1 MSEGGKPN
9 HSHQGMSSYG
19 FSRALPE
26 GLEGLTALA
35 LDLRWTWSHFC
46 DRLWQQLDPEAWE
59 RTGNPYLILQSISL
73 SRLEEAAR
81 DQRLKEDLHNWL
93 VQRQRYLDD
102 PGWYGLDEAHAQIR
116 GIAYFS
122 MEFGLGEALPIYS
135 GGLGILAGDHLK
147 AASDLGVN
155 LVGVGLLYQQGYFRQ
170 SLGGDAWQVEAYP
183 YNDPVSLPLVPVQ
196 QDDGGWLRI
205 RLELPGRSLLLR
217 AWQAQVGKVTLYLL
231 DSNDPLNSPRD
242 RGITANLYPAAQE
255 QRLMQE
261 IVLGVGGWR
270 LLEALG
276 RTIDVCHLNEG
287 HAAFAIVARVR
298 SFMVRTG
305 KSFPDAL
312 CATRAGNVFTTH
324 TPVEAAFDRFDPSL
338 IRPYARHLSEMVRVP
353 EEELLALGRKN
364 PNNQHEPFNMAYLA
378 LRGCGFVNGVSRL
391 HSRVSRRIFQDLF
404 PSWPPSEVPV
414 HAITNGVHVPSW
426 DSQHADALW
435 TKLCGKGRWVG
446 TMEEVCPLFTHVGD
460 KELWEFRVA
469 QRNSLVHYVR
479 RRLVRQYQE
488 HGEPDHVIQLAQH
501 VLDPNALT
509 LGFARRFTSYKRPT
523 LLLYNRERLVNLLS
537 DPERPVQLIV
547 AGKAHP
553 KDDEGKRLVQ
563 AMAQFAQTPQCR
575 ERVVFLE
582 DYEMG
587 LAQELVAGVDVW
599 VNTPRRPWEA
609 CGTSGMK
616 VLVNGGLNLSE
627 LDGWWAEAYAPELG
641 WAIGD
646 GEDHDEA
653 GWDQVEADQLHDI
666 LEQQIIR
673 EFYARD
679 RNGIPTRWV
688 ERIRSSMSRLTPEF
702 SSNRMVREYVDR
714 AYVIAAQAYRQRA
727 SDDAKLAGELLD
739 WKQKLADNWHGLR
752 FGRQSAARVGEAWQF
767 EVEVYLGDLDPSW
780 VSVELYAD
788 GEEASSRRI
797 PMQRKAALPGLVNAH
812 LYHGTA
818 TAARPVGH
826 YTPRIVPFHPD
837 AAVPLEASQIFW
849 RS

>member
-1 MSEGGKPN
+1 MSEGRTPN
-9 HSHQGMSSYG
+9 HSHHGMSSYW
-19 FSRALPE
+19 FSRVLPE
-26 GLEGLTALA
+26 GLEGLTDLA

-46 DRLWQQLDPEAWE
+46 DRLWAQLDPEAWE
-59 RTGNPYLILQSISL
+59 WTGNPYLILQNISL

-81 DQRLKEDLHNWL
+81 DARLREDVSNWL
-93 VQRQRYLDD
+93 VQRQRYRED
-102 PGWYGLDEAHAQIR
+102 PGWYGQEASHAQLR

-147 AASDLGVN
+147 ASSDLGVP

-183 YNDPVSLPLVPVQ
+183 YNDPVSLPVVPVQ

-205 RLELPGRSLLLR
+205 RLELPGRSLRLR

-231 DSNDPLNSPRD
+231 DSNDPMNSPRD

-270 LLEALG
+270 LLEELG
-276 RTIDVCHLNEG
+276 LNIDVCHLNEG
-287 HAAFAIVARVR
+287 HAAFAVVARAR
-298 SFMVRTG
+298 RYMVKTG
-305 KSFPDAL
+305 TSFPAAL
-312 CATRAGNVFTTH
+312 CATKAGNVFTTH
-324 TPVEAAFDRFDPSL
+324 TPVEAAFDRFDAAL
-338 IRPYARHLSEMVRVP
+338 IRPYVRYLSEMVKVS

-364 PNNQHEPFNMAYLA
+364 PANQYEPFNMAYLA
-378 LRGCGFVNGVSRL
+378 LRGSGFVNGVSRL
-391 HSRVSRRIFQDLF
+391 HGRVSRRIFQDLY
-404 PSWPPSEVPV
+404 PSWPPAEVPV

-426 DSQHADALW
+426 DSPHADALW

-446 TMEEVCPLFTHVGD
+446 TMEEVCPLFTQVSD
-460 KELWEFRVA
+460 KELWEFRAA
-469 QRNSLVHYVR
+469 QRSSLVQYVR
-479 RRLVRQYQE
+479 RRLVRQAQE
-488 HGEPDHVIQLAQH
+488 HGEPEEMIQRAQH
-501 VLDPNALT
+501 ALDPNALT

-523 LLLYNRERLVNLLS
+523 LLLYQRERLIQLLS

-553 KDDEGKRLVQ
+553 KDEEGKRLVQ

-587 LAQELVAGVDVW
+587 LAQELVAGMDVW
-599 VNTPRRPWEA
+599 LNTPRRPWEA

-627 LDGWWAEAYAPELG
+627 RDGWWAEAYASEVG

-646 GEDHDEA
+646 GQDHEEA
-653 GWDQVEADQLHDI
+653 GWDQVEADQLYDI
-666 LEQQIIR
+666 LER
-673 EFYARD
+673 EIVPEFFARD
-679 RNGIPTRWV
+679 RKGIPARWV
-688 ERIRSSMSRLTPEF
+688 KRIRASMSRLTAEF

-714 AYVIAAQAYRQRA
+714 AYVPAAEGYRRRA
-727 SDDAKLAGELLD
+727 ADDAKLARELVD

-752 FGRQSAARVGEAWQF
+752 FGRQETARVGDVWQF

-788 GEEASSRRI
+788 GEEASSRRV
-797 PMQRKAALPGLVNAH
+797 PMERKAALPGLVNAH
-812 LYHGTA
+812 LYRA
-818 TAARPVGH
+818 TAPASRPVEH

-837 AAVPLEASQIFW
+837 AAIPLEASQIFW